1 MKSIS
6 IAELKKLIAPLP
18 DHARLRIATPRDV
31 DYAVDKVFLSYT
43 KPFDA
48 IKREFVDTEVEFIIH
63 VK

>member
-1 MKSIS
+1 MTCLT

-18 DHARLRIATPRDV
+18 DGARLRIASPRDV
-31 DYAVDKVFLSYT
+31 EYIVDRLFLSYT

-48 IKREFVDTEVEFIIH
+48 SKQEFVDTEVKFVIH

>member
-1 MKSIS
+1 MNSLT

-18 DHARLRIATPRDV
+18 DHARLCITTPRDV
-31 DYAVDKVFLSYT
+31 EYFVDELFLSYT

-48 IKREFVDTEVEFIIH
+48 SKREFVNTEVKLVIH

>member
-1 MKSIS
+1 MTHMT

-18 DHARLRIATPRDV
+18 DNARLCITTPRDV
-31 DYAVDKVFLSYT
+31 EYFVDKLFLSYT

-48 IKREFVDTEVEFIIH
+48 SKREFVNTEVKLVIH